1 MVKTESLLHMIRNK
15 ARMSGLVGSTSPC
28 TGGSSQG
35 NSKRV
40 LSKRHR
46 DWKKEVKLSVLRDDM
61 ILCTENPKETTYTKN
76 KLLEV
81 TNELNKVANTNF
93 IE

>member
-1 MVKTESLLHMIRNK
+1 MK
-15 ARMSGLVGSTSPC
+15 
-28 TGGSSQG
+28 G
-35 NSKRV
+35 NQNG
-40 LSKRHR
+40 
-46 DWKKEVKLSVLRDDM
+46 KKEVKLSVLRDDM
-61 ILCTENPKETTYTKN
+61 ILCTENPNETTYTKN